1 MGFSSIFLNKCL
13 LEIVVDEIVDSVDIC
28 SFSVSPVF
36 IEVRSLL
43 FSVELAEYVV
53 ESVCAVV
60 GVFESVVGA
69 FDKVVSS
76 VV

>member
-1 MGFSSIFLNKCL
+1 MCIRDSNKCL

-28 SFSVSPVF
+28 SLFVSPVF

-53 ESVCAVV
+53 ESVCSVV
-60 GVFESVVGA
+60 GVFASVVGA